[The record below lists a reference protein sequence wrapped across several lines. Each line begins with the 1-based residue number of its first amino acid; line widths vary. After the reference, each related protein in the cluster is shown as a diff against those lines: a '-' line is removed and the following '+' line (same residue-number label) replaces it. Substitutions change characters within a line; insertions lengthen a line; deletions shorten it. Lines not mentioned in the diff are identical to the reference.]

1 MQLASM
7 KAELGRMNEENQRLR
22 GMITQVTTSC
32 QALQTHLAAQKQ
44 QHPQRQAD
52 AVAPRQFIDVIGGA
66 DVAEQQSN
74 SSSST
79 GNKLEERG
87 EESPSTAGW
96 LSEGR
101 QQQQQASKA
110 HEQAQEATMRKAR
123 VSVRARSEAPIVRPH
138 PHLLLFFS
146 TKQATYYYIYIYEY

>member
-7 KAELGRMNEENQRLR
+7 KEELGRMNQENQRLR
-22 GMITQVTTSC
+22 GMITQVTTSYE
-32 QALQTHLAAQKQ
+32 ALQMHLAAQKQ
-44 QHPQRQAD
+44 QHQQRQAD
-52 AVAPRQFIDVIGGA
+52 VVAPRQLHDIVGGA
-66 DVAEQQSN
+66 DAAEQQSN

-87 EESPSTAGW
+87 ESPSTAGW

-101 QQQQQASKA
+101 QQQQASKA

-123 VSVRARSEAPIVRPH
+123 VSVRARSEAPIVIIYTASS
-138 PHLLLFFS
+138 LLDKNKQLFIIC
-146 TKQATYYYIYIYEY
+146 IYIYEY